1 MKSYAM
7 LEIGKTGWIEKERPV
22 CVLRDAIIRPL
33 AASNIRS
40 ASLILAVG
48 TRPNCVEAAK
58 FYGATDTISY
68 KDGDKAVKAL
78 ALTYG
83 KRESIG

>member
-1 MKSYAM
+1 M

-22 CVLRDAIIRPL
+22 CGLRDAIIRPL

-40 ASLILAVG
+40 ASQILAVG

-58 FYGATDTISY
+58 FYGATDTFPT
-68 KDGDKAVKAL
+68 KMGTKLNKP
-78 ALTYG
+78 
-83 KRESIG
+83 